1 MTNYQDKEVEII
13 HHLRITILQYAP
25 PLTEVSRLLGE
36 LDWYPYYLSSLTE
49 VSLPWPS
56 PRRNTISYAPS

>member
-25 PLTEVSRLLGE
+25 PMTEASRLLGE
-36 LDWYPYYLSSLTE
+36 LDW
-49 VSLPWPS
+49 
-56 PRRNTISYAPS
+56 